1 MYLQGVRFE
10 DGHVASDPVLVR
22 QRHEKLAGG
31 VAIGSPPA
39 FWYPKGHPYH
49 RLFKSKAGTAV
60 LNAMLQQMLVK
71 EVTSP
76 CIYRIGGCRRLLDNH
91 PRLIMAITRSTAVMF
106 TYCRRNTDKNT
117 TTSLAK
123 HGTGDVS
130 AEMWFQLLQ
139 ALLEEDFL
147 EHPGRA
153 APGQQYDYA
162 AHMDLVSLPMFFITG
177 DKDFANAGAIK
188 RFGYEGVSSH
198 VKEYVNLPGYGHT
211 DLLMGLTAEQDG
223 LPDDLRMDEDA
234 HREVRTPLR
243 IISARPLRGVIG
255 PRCSPADCPTR
266 QSPRSTPVSSTSAS
280 AGCRSGA
287 APS

>member
-91 PRLIMAITRSTAVMF
+91 PRLIMALTRSPAVMF
-106 TYCRRNTDKNT
+106 TYCRRNTDKDT

-139 ALLEEDFL
+139 ALL
-147 EHPGRA
+147 
-153 APGQQYDYA
+153 
-162 AHMDLVSLPMFFITG
+162 
-177 DKDFANAGAIK
+177 
-188 RFGYEGVSSH
+188 
-198 VKEYVNLPGYGHT
+198 
-211 DLLMGLTAEQDG
+211 
-223 LPDDLRMDEDA
+223 RMTSWSTLA
-234 HREVRTPLR
+234 
-243 IISARPLRGVIG
+243 G
-255 PRCSPADCPTR
+255 PRRA
-266 QSPRSTPVSSTSAS
+266 SSTTTRRTWTWSRFPCSSSPETKTSRTLARSSAS
-280 AGCRSGA
+280 ATKACRAMSR
-287 APS
+287 ST